1 MNDKHP
7 DAITVELDGKTRR
20 IKLGPAAFRIAKKKG
35 VLEIDITDTDNLGL
49 DSLAHLV
56 FIGLLVDEPEL
67 DEISVM
73 QWLAGADEATIIRDV
88 LALLTDIS
96 QSIMPAAAPEANGA
110 AKRKKKIPV

>member
-7 DAITVELDGKTRR
+7 DAITVELGGKTRR

-73 QWLAGADEATIIRDV
+73 QWLAGADEAAIIRDV

-96 QSIMPAAAPEANGA
+96 QSIMPVPEANGA